1 MLSFPD
7 ARRKVIEVVTAISR
21 ERRKPST
28 EHVALDASLGR
39 VLAASVNADRDY
51 PPFNRSTRDGYAVRA
66 ADLREPGATLQLVGE
81 IAAGQAFSRALQLG
95 ECVQIMTG
103 AAPPEGAD
111 AVEMIEYTRPEEN
124 SNAGSNAPLGRVA
137 SPGRVHFD
145 RTAKVGQN
153 IVPRGSEARAGQ
165 TLLRA
170 GARLGY
176 VELSLA
182 AQVGCVRPELWARP
196 RVGILSTGDEVI
208 NATETPGPLQ
218 IRNGNSFS
226 LAAQVESAGAE
237 AVLLGNAP
245 DEAAELKRRI
255 AEGLKLDALVLSGG
269 VSAGKYDLVEGV
281 LAELGAEIYFDGVAI
296 RPGRPAV
303 FAKCAG
309 KPVFGL
315 PGNPVSTM
323 VTFEL
328 FVLPALDILSGAE
341 ARPLPL
347 LRAKLGAQLHEKPAL
362 AHFLPAR
369 IEWTSGEPVVT
380 AVRWQGSGDVVALAD
395 TNCFLVVH
403 ESKLDWEVGDW
414 IDVMPRRGAL

>member
-1 MLSFPD
+1 MLSFPE
-7 ARRKVIEVVTAISR
+7 ARRKVIEIVSALSR
-21 ERRKPST
+21 ERAAAPR
-28 EHVALDASLGR
+28 EHVALSESLGR
-39 VLAASVNADRDY
+39 ILASPINADRDY

-66 ADLREPGATLQLVGE
+66 TDLREPNAVLKLVGE
-81 IAAGQAFSRALQLG
+81 IRAGQDFSRTIQPG

-103 AAPPEGAD
+103 AAPPSGVD
-111 AVEMIEYTRPEEN
+111 AVEMIEYTRAEKIDD
-124 SNAGSNAPLGRVA
+124 ATRI
-137 SPGRVHFD
+137 HFS
-145 RTAKVGQN
+145 RTAKPGQN
-153 IVPRGSEARAGQ
+153 IVPKGSEARAGQ

-182 AQVGCVRPELWARP
+182 AQVGCVRPEVWARP
-196 RVGILSTGDEVI
+196 RIGILSTGDEVV
-208 NATETPGPLQ
+208 NAAETPGPLQ

-245 DEAAELKRRI
+245 DEAGELKRRI

-269 VSAGKYDLVEGV
+269 VSAGEYDLVEGV
-281 LAELGAEIYFDGVAI
+281 LAELGAEIYFDGVNI

-303 FAKCAG
+303 FSKCMG

-328 FVLPALDILSGAE
+328 FVLPALDILSGTQ

-347 LRAKLGAQLHEKPAL
+347 LKAKLGAQLREKPAL

-369 IEWTSGEPVVT
+369 IEWTTGEPVVT
-380 AVRWQGSGDVVALAD
+380 NVAWQGSGDVVALAD

-403 ESKLDWEVGDW
+403 ESKLDWEIGEW
-414 IDVMPRRGAL
+414 IDVLPRRGAL

>member
-21 ERRKPST
+21 ERGKPST

-39 VLAASVNADRDY
+39 VLAAPVNADRDY

-66 ADLREPGATLQLVGE
+66 ADLREPGATLKLVGE
-81 IAAGQAFSRALQLG
+81 IAAGQAFGRTIQAG

-111 AVEMIEYTRPEEN
+111 AVEMIEYTHLDDGGGEN
-124 SNAGSNAPLGRVA
+124 SKTPFGRTA
-137 SPGRVHFD
+137 LPGRVHFD
-145 RTAKVGQN
+145 RAAKAGQN

-165 TLLRA
+165 IILRA

-182 AQVGCVRPELWARP
+182 AQVGCVRPEVWERP

-208 NATETPGPLQ
+208 NAAETPGPLQ

-226 LAAQVESAGAE
+226 LAAQVESAGGE
-237 AVLLGNAP
+237 PVLLGNAP
-245 DEAAELKRRI
+245 DEAGELRRRI
-255 AEGLKLDALVLSGG
+255 EEGLKLDALVLSGG

-281 LAELGAEIYFDGVAI
+281 LAELGAEICFDRVAI
-296 RPGRPAV
+296 RPGQPAV

-328 FVLPALDILSGAE
+328 FVLPALDILSGTV

-347 LRAKLGAQLHEKPAL
+347 LRAKLGAQLREKPAL

-380 AVRWQGSGDVVALAD
+380 NVRWQGSGDVVALAD

-403 ESKLDWEVGDW
+403 ESKLDWEVGRVD
-414 IDVMPRRGAL
+414 